1 MKTQIIFK
9 HTLKWMIPFH
19 LFAVSIGFGQEND
32 EAITLSPF
40 EVTSDNDVAYTV
52 ERNISATR
60 TNVLTANLPQS
71 VTVFNQELLDDLDLI
86 SLTSILDLEP
96 SYLNGFSSA
105 DGVGRIVGRGM
116 SGASLLFVDGFD
128 TLSSNSIIPVAGVER
143 IEILKGPNAV
153 LYGATS
159 PSGVIN
165 RVTKRARH
173 DKVFGSF
180 DVSIGQTKTNDDYS
194 TGYSFDYNTPLD
206 LKFIPEEWGEIAFRV
221 EVQRQN
227 KATVK
232 NLAPAEATSIYQALN
247 WEMSEDTSI
256 DVYGWYTKTSA
267 EAQWENPLNTE
278 NGGIGSD
285 GFATGTPLFGFLKPD
300 NSFAPFGNGEDV
312 RGLRYSP
319 AGVMFGDDDARKTEN
334 FAYAYDFQHRFSDTV
349 SFRSQMKNE
358 EFYMD
363 RLEYLVLAGQEWP
376 INRDPATG
384 NLVIGYTD
392 PGTNEFLLG
401 ARPGR
406 LFGLRS
412 QGGTPGVSITA
423 EDWLIPRRMRFRNED
438 QTRLDLRNE
447 LLIQAQTGTFHH
459 NLLIGQTFQTLTASR
474 ERIEVRNPGGIG
486 PSSDFPNPQDVA
498 NYPEADKWEY
508 VSVLDP
514 QGGGILNFPANSNH
528 ASVIAPGHGGGA
540 TVPRADVV
548 SIQSPLADRESTSF
562 YFNDIISALEE
573 RLFINIGYRKQ
584 IDDNNLTGRS
594 ADGDPITLGA
604 LYHLNDNHA
613 LSVYANANETFTP
626 EFAISDDG
634 FDLPPRSGEQFEF
647 GFKFDLGAAKSKPG
661 LFTGSLAYFE
671 LELRN
676 IPINIADDPTLDT
689 ILRPL
694 GEGRTSEGLEFTF
707 TSAPMDGL
715 KLYGGFAHII
725 DADDPALKGSALA
738 EAAGLSWSDLHV
750 ENVSDYTA
758 NILARYQFMEGNM
771 KGSFVSFGL
780 RYNSKRNPE
789 LRSGGLDNN
798 FNTLYVVPSNTTMN
812 LGFGKTFQRNK
823 TDWTVSLFVD
833 NFTDEFNIGRALPDK
848 ISFDPGR
855 TWRLQLKN
863 RF

>member
-1 MKTQIIFK
+1 MKTQTILK

-96 SYLNGFSSA
+96 SYLNGFSSE
-105 DGVGRIVGRGM
+105 DGVGQIVGRGLA
-116 SGASLLFVDGFD
+116 GASLLFVDGFT
-128 TLSSNSIIPVAGVER
+128 TLGSNSIIPISGVER

-165 RVTKRARH
+165 RVTKRASH

-180 DVSIGQTKTNDDYS
+180 DVTMGQTKTNDDYS
-194 TGYSFDYNTPLD
+194 TGYSLDYNTPLD
-206 LKFIPEEWGEIAFRV
+206 LKFVPEEWGELAFRI
-221 EVQRQN
+221 EIQRQD

-232 NLAPAEATSIYQALN
+232 DNMPAEATSIYPALS
-247 WEMSEDTSI
+247 WEMSEDTSL
-256 DVYGWYTKTSA
+256 DVYGWYTKTA
-267 EAQWENPLNTE
+267 ADVQWESPISVA

-285 GFATGTPLFGFLKPD
+285 GFGTGTPIYGFFKPD
-300 NSFAPFGNGEDV
+300 GSIAPIGNGEDV
-312 RGLRYSP
+312 RGIRYTA
-319 AGVMFGDDDARKTEN
+319 AGELFGDDDARETEN
-334 FAYAYDFQHRFSDTV
+334 FVYAYDFQHRFSDTV

-358 EFYMD
+358 EFYID
-363 RLEYLVLAGQEWP
+363 RLENLALAGQDWP
-376 INRDPATG
+376 VNRDPVSG
-384 NLVIGYTD
+384 DLVIGYTD
-392 PGTNEFLLG
+392 PETDEFLLG

-406 LFGLRS
+406 LFGLDS
-412 QGGTPGVSITA
+412 GVSITA
-423 EDWLIPRRMRFRNED
+423 LDWLTPRRTRYRNED
-438 QTRLDLRNE
+438 QTRFDMRNE
-447 LLIQAQTGTFHH
+447 LLFQAQTGTFNH
-459 NLLIGQTFQTLTASR
+459 NLLIGHTFESFRSSR
-474 ERIEVRNPGGIG
+474 ERVEVRNP
-486 PSSDFPNPQDVA
+486 SVFPNPEDVA
-498 NYPEADKWEY
+498 NYPEADKWEF

-514 QGGGILNFPANSNH
+514 KGGGILNFPANSNPV
-528 ASVIAPGHGGGA
+528 SITGGA
-540 TVPRADVV
+540 TVPRADFI
-548 SIQSPLADRESTSF
+548 SIQPNLADRESSSF
-562 YFNDIISALEE
+562 YFNDMISALEE

-584 IDDNNLTGRS
+584 TDDNNISGRS
-594 ADGDPITLGA
+594 ADGDPISLGA
-604 LYHLNDNHA
+604 LYHLNKDHA
-613 LSVYANANETFTP
+613 FSVYANANETFTP

-634 FDLPPRSGEQFEF
+634 FDLPARTGEQFEF
-647 GFKFDLGAAKSKPG
+647 GFKFDLGAAQSKQG
-661 LFTGSLAYFE
+661 LFTGSVAYFN
-671 LELRN
+671 LELKN
-676 IPINIADDPTLDT
+676 VPINIADDPTADT

-707 TSAPMDGL
+707 TSAPIDGL
-715 KLYGGFAHII
+715 KLYGGLAYII
-725 DADDPALKGSALA
+725 DADDPALTGLEDKGL
-738 EAAGLSWSDLHV
+738 LFSDLHV
-750 ENVSDYTA
+750 QNVSDLTA
-758 NILARYQFMEGNM
+758 NLLARYQFMEGNM

-789 LRSGGLDNN
+789 LRNGGLANN
-798 FNTLYVVPSNTTMN
+798 FNTLYIVPSNTTMN
-812 LGFGKTFQRNK
+812 LGFGKTFQRDK
-823 TDWTVSLFVD
+823 TDWTLSLFVD
-833 NFTDEFNIGRALPDK
+833 NITDELNIGRALANK